1 MIPPD
6 VASSLRQILPDA
18 QAATN
23 AATQPVVQAA
33 RIADV
38 LSNLVPGQRVLAEI
52 QALLPNGN
60 YRAIVAQRDVTLALP
75 FSAKAGDSIEL
86 EVKESDGKLTLAFVA
101 NRTEAAS
108 AKTGQESV
116 STTLTS
122 TGKLIGNLMTGIDG
136 EGKRAPAAALNAN
149 QALVTTMP
157 KTAAE
162 LVPVLKQALTQSGVF
177 YEAHQAK
184 WVAGQLP
191 TEALRQ
197 EPQAKYSPPPALVT
211 VNGVFEAKIATTSNV
226 ATTTN
231 LVNPPSTAVPVNPSI
246 TTNPTSPN
254 AAPPQN
260 LNATSA
266 TVASAPSQLVTAEA
280 SPPTAA
286 TQAKATG
293 ANTNALPPNPS
304 LAIQQKLNAA
314 YNNLGATTLDLP
326 KVDLNTATPPRAE
339 QAALMPNH
347 LPQTTIK
354 GEAAIPVQPLP
365 ASASAETSAANN
377 ASAKPETVSPLPAP
391 VTRTTEQA
399 NTPQQPGNPIPRE
412 LTPIV
417 QQQLDG
423 LANQNFAWQGQVW
436 PGQQMQWEIG
446 ENPANARGQNADV
459 AQWQTRLKLALPML
473 GGIEAVL
480 QLRPNGEVGIAINTD
495 TSGSEAQL
503 KESADQLRS
512 QFEAAGLSLS
522 QLFIQHVQPAE

>member
-23 AATQPVVQAA
+23 AGTQPVAQAA

-60 YRAIVAQRDVTLALP
+60 YRAIVGQRDITLALP

-108 AKTGQESV
+108 AKAGQESV

-136 EGKRAPAAALNAN
+136 EGKRAPATPLNGN
-149 QALVTTMP
+149 QALVASMP
-157 KTAAE
+157 KNAAD
-162 LVPVLKQALTQSGVF
+162 LVPVLKQALTQSGMF

-191 TEALRQ
+191 TAALRQ
-197 EPQAKYSPPPALVT
+197 EPQAKYSPPPVLVT
-211 VNGVFEAKIATTSNV
+211 VNSVFEAKIATTSNV
-226 ATTTN
+226 ATTAN
-231 LVNPPSTAVPVNPSI
+231 L
-246 TTNPTSPN
+246 TNPAIATTPVTATNPANPN
-254 AAPPQN
+254 TAAQQN
-260 LNATSA
+260 LSSTSA
-266 TVASAPSQLVTAEA
+266 PLASAPSELVTAEA
-280 SPPTAA
+280 SQPTTA
-286 TQAKATG
+286 TQIKATPTG
-293 ANTNALPPNPS
+293 ANANPLPPNPS
-304 LAIQQKLNAA
+304 IAVQQKLNAA
-314 YNNLGATTLDLP
+314 YNNLGSSTVDLT
-326 KVDLNTATPPRAE
+326 KVDLNAATTQRAD
-339 QAALMPNH
+339 QAAPMPNN
-347 LPQTTIK
+347 LPQTPLK
-354 GEAAIPVQPLP
+354 GEAATPAQTLP
-365 ASASAETSAANN
+365 ATASTESSAATN
-377 ASAKPETVSPLPAP
+377 ASAKPEAVSSLPAQA
-391 VTRTTEQA
+391 TRSNEQA
-399 NTPQQPGNPIPRE
+399 NTAPQPGNPIPRE

-446 ENPANARGQNADV
+446 ENPANARGQNADM

-473 GGIEAVL
+473 GGIDAVL

-495 TSGSEAQL
+495 APSSEAQL
-503 KESADQLRS
+503 KERADQLRS

-522 QLFIQHVQPAE
+522 KLFIQHAQPAE